1 MQLDKENNL
10 SQQQFNEL
18 ERTYQEQLKLV
29 EREKN
34 KHLEC
39 NIIDREKF
47 DNIYTDLKGK
57 LENKNEA
64 LEIEIKAKIQD
75 NRVLAEELYKY
86 KERNADNESKLDFQN
101 KSVSRLQEENQ
112 WNLKELEKVKMEFS
126 KYRNSK
132 DKYCNDLEI
141 TNEKLSKE
149 NESLRK
155 ESKSLTIK
163 NDNLNKEQ
171 KKLEDNKGKV
181 SKFVN
186 EVVSINEAL
195 VNKVNLLQEKERS
208 RLKDKDNSLKNLVKS
223 NSNVNNNYMP
233 RGMSNS
239 SSRAM
244 SPQRQTP
251 DKSRNR
257 NMFDDME
264 INKVNDRT
272 NTHMNKYNNRALNMN
287 VITKEVEKQ
296 KKFADVQLKKTPKG
310 STRKE
315 LV

>member
-1 MQLDKENNL
+1 MQLENGTAL
-10 SQQQFNEL
+10 SQQQFDEL
-18 ERTYQEQLKLV
+18 ERTYKEQLKLA

-39 NIIDREKF
+39 NIVDREKF
-47 DNIYTDLKGK
+47 DNIYADLKAK

-75 NRVLAEELYKY
+75 NRVLAEELYKM
-86 KERNADNESKLDFQN
+86 KERNADIDSKLDFQN
-101 KSVSRLQEENQ
+101 KCVGRLEEENQ
-112 WNLKELEKVKMEFS
+112 WNLKELERVKLEYS
-126 KYRNSK
+126 NYRNQK
-132 DKYCNDLEI
+132 DKKCNDLEI
-141 TNEKLSKE
+141 QNEKLLKE
-149 NESLRK
+149 NEAMRK
-155 ESKSLTIK
+155 EARSLTVK
-163 NDNLNKEQ
+163 NDNLNKEI
-171 KKLEDNKGKV
+171 KKLEENKGKV

-208 RLKDKDNSLKNLVKS
+208 RLKEKDTTLKGLVNK
-223 NSNVNNNYMP
+223 
-233 RGMSNS
+233 GSNS

-244 SPQRQTP
+244 SPNRQTP
-251 DKSRNR
+251 VKRKTQ

-264 INKVNDRT
+264 INKVSERT

-296 KKFADVQLKKTPKG
+296 KK
-310 STRKE
+310 
-315 LV
+315 

>member
-1 MQLDKENNL
+1 
-10 SQQQFNEL
+10 
-18 ERTYQEQLKLV
+18 
-29 EREKN
+29 
-34 KHLEC
+34 
-39 NIIDREKF
+39 
-47 DNIYTDLKGK
+47 
-57 LENKNEA
+57 
-64 LEIEIKAKIQD
+64 
-75 NRVLAEELYKY
+75 
-86 KERNADNESKLDFQN
+86 
-101 KSVSRLQEENQ
+101 
-112 WNLKELEKVKMEFS
+112 
-126 KYRNSK
+126 
-132 DKYCNDLEI
+132 
-141 TNEKLSKE
+141 
-149 NESLRK
+149 
-155 ESKSLTIK
+155 
-163 NDNLNKEQ
+163 
-171 KKLEDNKGKV
+171 
-181 SKFVN
+181 
-186 EVVSINEAL
+186 
-195 VNKVNLLQEKERS
+195 
-208 RLKDKDNSLKNLVKS
+208 LKNLVKS